1 MFSIVFYSQ
10 YSPDIES
17 QFQPI
22 FVTIFNDIQV
32 NAKLRKQIGESLFD
46 NIFNIRWTWYCTG
59 FDFAKI

>member
-32 NAKLRKQIGESLFD
+32 NAKLRKQIGEFLFD
-46 NIFNIRWTWYCTG
+46 NLFNIR
-59 FDFAKI
+59 